1 VMSRPMTYE
10 AVPHTRL
17 IVCFVE
23 AAVLENHTHHVTVI
37 VMQCNR
43 ACVLALL
50 PACLVTLGTISGVS
64 FLVTSY
70 GPWGKYL
77 NRTHL

>member
-1 VMSRPMTYE
+1 MSRPVTHK

-23 AAVLENHTHHVTVI
+23 AAGCENHTHHVTVI

-50 PACLVTLGTISGVS
+50 PALIRCLVTLGTISGVS

-70 GPWGKYL
+70 GPWGK
-77 NRTHL
+77 